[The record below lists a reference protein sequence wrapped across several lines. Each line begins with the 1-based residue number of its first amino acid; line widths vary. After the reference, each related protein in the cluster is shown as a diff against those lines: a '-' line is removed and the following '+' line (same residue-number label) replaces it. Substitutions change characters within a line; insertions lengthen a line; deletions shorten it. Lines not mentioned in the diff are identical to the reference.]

1 MKDVMSIN
9 HNEVTVRN
17 IEPVEKVCKCC
28 NKTFMLLPF
37 IEQPLCN
44 RCYQTAVKMLFSGLY
59 DDLSAA
65 EFRQVVKKEVLEA
78 GNEKGN

>member
-1 MKDVMSIN
+1 MNDI
-9 HNEVTVRN
+9 TVQN

-44 RCYQTAVKMLFSGLY
+44 RCYPIAVKMLFSGLY
-59 DDLSAA
+59 ESTA

-78 GNEKGN
+78 GNEKEK